1 MAAPAWLLGLLR
13 VFGIRRAAD
22 VVPVATRLGEAIAE
36 AIDPQEPGQP
46 LPRAAE
52 DHIRGQI
59 ATATSHK
66 VPPARAC
73 DKPPEGWYCTRER
86 GHEGPCAAW
95 PIGEGSPVPTP
106 RGGVL
111 IIKAAPPR
119 PPPRK
124 AGK

>member
-1 MAAPAWLLGLLR
+1 VAAPAWLLGLLR
-13 VFGIRRAAD
+13 VLGIRRAAD
-22 VVPVATRLGEAIAE
+22 VVPMAKRLGEAIADV
-36 AIDPQEPGQP
+36 IDAPEPGQP
-46 LPRAAE
+46 LPRAAQ
-52 DHIRGQI
+52 DHIRRQI
-59 ATATSHK
+59 DEATSHK
-66 VPPARAC
+66 VPAQTC
-73 DKPPEGWYCTRER
+73 GKPPPGWYCTREL

-95 PIGEGSPVPTP
+95 PVGEGSAVPTP